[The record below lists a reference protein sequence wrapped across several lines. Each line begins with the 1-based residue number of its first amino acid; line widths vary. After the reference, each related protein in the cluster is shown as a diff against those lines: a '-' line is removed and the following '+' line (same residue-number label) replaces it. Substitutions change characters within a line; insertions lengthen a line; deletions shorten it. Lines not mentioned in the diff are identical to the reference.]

1 MGNTRAVSL
10 KLPPSL
16 DARLTTLARLR
27 RTSRSAVLRDALEA
41 FDASTRSVTEAS
53 GDLVG
58 CVSGPVDLSSS
69 RRHMAGYGR

>member
-1 MGNTRAVSL
+1 MGNTRATFL

-16 DARLTTLARLR
+16 DARLTALARAR

-41 FDASTRSVTEAS
+41 FDTSMRSVTQAS

-58 CVSGPVDLSSS
+58 CVSGPADLSSS
-69 RRHMAGYGR
+69 PRRMAGYGR